1 MKKIFASLTAL
12 ACAATI
18 FTGCGK
24 VDDDDD
30 KKDSGKK
37 GSSKSSSDEL
47 EDVLNNMLDAAKDQD
62 FKKLITYSL
71 PDDLADSVFD
81 LAADELNDLADGLGD
96 EYTEGVA
103 DAELISVKKTE
114 DIDENYILLIEK
126 AFSVALTFTEY
137 MKENDLTIEDME
149 DMDEEDLM
157 KTPLGEIK
165 DLFEDFD
172 YNDYELDPYEAMIS
186 SGILD
191 KIESKITITEGCM
204 AEVTMKA
211 DGETES
217 MELPF
222 YYIEGE
228 GWNSDMIFYPSMIG
242 YVKKSKEL
250 SANTTAKTLH
260 HAADSVLVDMD
271 EEDLDVSGTF
281 IISSDKSQNYN
292 VSKDFDVDK
301 FNEYLGYYFSAVE
314 DVDYFIVISNGIAE
328 YAACV
333 YNDTTGIFPIE
344 TGVKVDDGNI
354 STAPLTSDADRSL
367 DGLYERAVNAIDEAS

>member
-37 GSSKSSSDEL
+37 GSSSASSDEL
-47 EDVLNNMLDAAKDQD
+47 EDVVNDMIDAVKDKD
-62 FKKLITYSL
+62 FKAVIKYSL

-81 LAADELNDLADGLGD
+81 LAGDELNGLADEFAD
-96 EYTEGVA
+96 EYTEETA
-103 DAELISVKKTE
+103 DAELISLKKTE
-114 DIDENYILLIEK
+114 DIDEKYIQLLEK

-137 MKENDLTIEDME
+137 MEENDLTIEDME

-157 KTPLGEIK
+157 NTPLGDIAKFAETLDDIDSPE
-165 DLFEDFD
+165 DLID
-172 YNDYELDPYEAMIS
+172 

-191 KIESKITITEGCM
+191 KIESKITITQGCM
-204 AEVTMKA
+204 AELTMKA
-211 DGETES
+211 DGETETI
-217 MELPF
+217 EIPF
-222 YYIEGE
+222 YYVKGE
-228 GWNSDMIFYPSMIG
+228 GWNTDMIFYPAMIG

-250 SANTTAKTLH
+250 SANTNARSLQM
-260 HAADSVLVDMD
+260 AADAALTDMD
-271 EEDLDVSGTF
+271 EEGCDLSGNF
-281 IISSDKSQNYN
+281 IIHSDSSKNYN
-292 VSKDFDVDK
+292 VSKDFDFDR
-301 FNEYLGYYFSAVE
+301 FNECFSAYAYSADE
-314 DVDYFIVISNGIAE
+314 TDYFIVISDGLAE
-328 YAACV
+328 YVACSS
-333 YNDTTGIFPIE
+333 NDNTGIFPIE

-367 DGLYERAVNAIDEAS
+367 DGLYERAVKAIDEAS

>member
-24 VDDDDD
+24 VDDDD

-37 GSSKSSSDEL
+37 GSSKSTSDEL
-47 EDVLNNMLDAAKDQD
+47 EDVVNDMIDAIKDKD
-62 FKKLITYSL
+62 FKAVIKYSL

-81 LAADELNDLADGLGD
+81 LAGDELNGLADEFAD
-96 EYTEGVA
+96 EYTEETA
-103 DAELISVKKTE
+103 DAELISLKKTE
-114 DIDENYILLIEK
+114 DIDEKYIQLLEK

-137 MKENDLTIEDME
+137 MEENDLTIEDME

-157 KTPLGEIK
+157 NTPLGDIAKFAETLEDIDSPE
-165 DLFEDFD
+165 DLID
-172 YNDYELDPYEAMIS
+172 

-204 AEVTMKA
+204 AEMTMKA
-211 DGETES
+211 GGETETI
-217 MELPF
+217 EIPF
-222 YYIEGE
+222 YYVKGE
-228 GWNSDMIFYPSMIG
+228 GWNTDMIFYPSMIG
-242 YVKKSKEL
+242 YVKKSKAA
-250 SANTTAKTLH
+250 SANTTAKTLYN
-260 HAADSVLVDMD
+260 ATNTALTEMD
-271 EEDLDVSGTF
+271 EEGCDLSGNF
-281 IISSDKSQNYN
+281 IIHSDDSLNYN

-301 FNEYLGYYFSAVE
+301 FNEYMSYYFSAVE
-314 DVDYFIVISNGIAE
+314 DVDYFIVISDGLAE
-328 YAACV
+328 YVACSS
-333 YNDTTGIFPIE
+333 NDNTGIFPIE

-367 DGLYERAVNAIDEAS
+367 DGLYEMAVKAIDKAS

>member
-24 VDDDDD
+24 VDDEDD

-47 EDVLNNMLDAAKDQD
+47 EDVVNDMIDAVKDKD
-62 FKKLITYSL
+62 FKTLIKYSL

-81 LAADELNDLADGLGD
+81 LAGDELNGLADEFGD
-96 EYTEGVA
+96 EYTEGTA
-103 DAELISVKKTE
+103 DAELVSIKKTE
-114 DIDENYILLIEK
+114 DIDENYMLLLEK

-137 MKENDLTIEDME
+137 MEENDLTIEDME
-149 DMDEEDLM
+149 DMDDEDLM
-157 KTPLGEIK
+157 NTPLGNIAMLMETL
-165 DLFEDFD
+165 DLD
-172 YNDYELDPYEAMIS
+172 LDSPESIVD

-191 KIESKITITEGCM
+191 KIDSKITITEGCM

-211 DGETES
+211 DGETETI
-217 MELPF
+217 EIPF
-222 YYIEGE
+222 YNIKGE
-228 GWNSDMIFYPSMIG
+228 GWNSDMIFYPAMIG
-242 YVKKSKEL
+242 YVKKSKAA
-250 SANTTAKTLH
+250 SANTTANTLSK
-260 HAADSVLVDMD
+260 AADSALVDMD
-271 EEDLDVSGTF
+271 EQGCDVSGNF
-281 IISSDKSQNYN
+281 IIHSDDSKNYN

-301 FNEYLGYYFSAVE
+301 FNEYMSYYFSTVE
-314 DVDYFIVISNGIAE
+314 DVDYFIVITNGLAE
-328 YAACV
+328 YVACV
-333 YNDTTGIFPIE
+333 YNDTTGIYPIE

-367 DGLYERAVNAIDEAS
+367 DGLYERAVKAIGETK